1 MGGVMAGKAGYFVAA
16 GVLALLIGASA
27 AEAAKKVRYDA
38 RFKAKYTNV
47 TGNGPIGVI
56 NFSGRDGDNFAAAL
70 TSKLQSASLDG
81 VPIFEVKTL
90 DSMNYR
96 SSGTISRAEVA
107 AAIRL
112 GQKLRVKTV
121 FTGTVTSV
129 AVNSTNFVREEKV
142 CAETAGFLKCK
153 RYETNR
159 IPCTKVMGTYAV
171 APRAINVATGS
182 VMYSEAVSSQGEYTT
197 CNGEVQASGGPSF
210 FGLFGAGGA
219 TAPTVASP
227 DILLNQLRESA
238 AESIR
243 RHVAPYNL
251 TVVVKLKEKAAGL
264 SKPDNVQFE
273 NAVKFASAGRMDRAC
288 GMFEALQTPANKSNV
303 TLLYNLGICQEVLLP
318 DEPAAA
324 LAYYSKAD
332 QMLNKPDDLI
342 SEAFLRMKAMV
353 GQSRAI
359 RR

>member
-1 MGGVMAGKAGYFVAA
+1 MGSKSSYLLIAGAA
-16 GVLALLIGASA
+16 ALLLGASA
-27 AEAAKKVRYDA
+27 ADAAKKVRYNA

-47 TGNGPIGVI
+47 VGNGPIGVI
-56 NFSGRDGDNFAAAL
+56 NFSGSDGDNFAAAL
-70 TSKLQSASLDG
+70 TSQLQSANLDG
-81 VPIFEVKTL
+81 APIFEVKTL

-129 AVNSTNFVREEKV
+129 AVNSTNFTREEQV
-142 CAETAGFLKCK
+142 CAESAGFLKCK
-153 RYETNR
+153 RYQTNS
-159 IPCTKVMGTYAV
+159 IPCTKVLGTYAV

-197 CNGEVQASGGPSF
+197 CNGQVQATGGPSF
-210 FGLFGAGGA
+210 FGLFGSGGA
-219 TAPTVASP
+219 TPASTAASP
-227 DILLNQLRESA
+227 DVLLNQLRESA

-251 TVVVKLKEKAAGL
+251 TVEVKLKEKAAGL

-288 GMFEALQTPANKSNV
+288 GMFEALQTDANKANV
-303 TLLYNLGICQEVLLP
+303 VLLYNLGICQEVLLP

-332 QMLNKPDDLI
+332 QLLSKPDDLI

>member
-1 MGGVMAGKAGYFVAA
+1 MAGAV
-16 GVLALLIGASA
+16 ALLAGASA

-47 TGNGPIGVI
+47 AGNGPIGVI
-56 NFSGRDGDNFAAAL
+56 NFSGNDGDNFAAAL
-70 TSKLQSASLDG
+70 TSQLQSANLDG
-81 VPIFEVKTL
+81 APIFEVKTL

-96 SSGTISRAEVA
+96 SSGVISRAEVA

-153 RYETNR
+153 RYETSR

-197 CNGEVQASGGPSF
+197 CNGQVQASGGPSF
-210 FGLFGAGGA
+210 FGLFGSGGA
-219 TAPTVASP
+219 AAAPAVASP
-227 DILLNQLRESA
+227 DVLLNQLRESA
-238 AESIR
+238 AVSIR

-251 TVVVKLKEKAAGL
+251 TVVVKLKEKATGL

-273 NAVKFASAGRMDRAC
+273 NAVKFASGGRMDRAC
-288 GMFEALQTPANKSNV
+288 GMFEALQTDVNKSNV

-324 LAYYSKAD
+324 FAYYSRAD
-332 QMLNKPDDLI
+332 QLLSKPDDLV